1 MPLKAKTVNTDSAL
15 TAEGGGGNEVGG
27 REKRD
32 LITSGCFNV
41 HGGCHGNVSMK
52 LTGIKPEHLPFNC
65 LRA

>member
-15 TAEGGGGNEVGG
+15 TAEGGKEMRWEGG
-27 REKRD
+27 EKRD